1 MIQDRHDE
9 RTPPMTPQLALRVA
23 IVGTC
28 ALVMFAIIFF
38 RLWYLQVLSGSKYVS
53 EAAVNFV
60 RSVPV
65 QAPRGEIL
73 DRNGN
78 VMVGSRLVPVVD
90 ISPASLP
97 VPVSLAD
104 GNVLH
109 QPHADF
115 VLYRKLA
122 TVLGISTK
130 PQPCRIQVIENGK
143 HPRLPPAAGVHPV
156 PGRAGRLAGVLRERD
171 DQDRRPH
178 RCPGL
183 PARAPAAVSRRR
195 HAAGV
200 AAPLSAGDDRG
211 AAVRDR
217 RPDHGARD
225 TRPALQG
232 RSADRHGRTG
242 GPRVRVQ
249 PVPAGP
255 RRLREGDRQ
264 RPGSGRE
271 DRPRQVAR
279 SPART

>member
-1 MIQDRHDE
+1 MIIPRNDE

-78 VMVGSRLVPVVD
+78 VMVGSRPVPVVD

-115 VLYRKLA
+115 LLYHRLA
-122 TVLGISTK
+122 NILGTSTTR
-130 PQPCRIQVIENGK
+130 QPCRIQVIENRI
-143 HPRLPPAAGVHPV
+143 HVYHERLSYIPCLVAQGVSQVSYANVTVKTDVPTAV
-156 PGRAGRLAGVLRERD
+156 QGYLLERQRQFPGRAS
-171 DQDRRPH
+171 
-178 RCPGL
+178 C
-183 PARAPAAVSRRR
+183 SRRR
-195 HAAGV
+195 CATI
-200 AAPLSAGDDRG
+200 RW
-211 AAVRDR
+211 
-217 RPDHGARD
+217 
-225 TRPALQG
+225 G
-232 RSADRHGRTG
+232 R
-242 GPRVRVQ
+242 
-249 PVPAGP
+249 P
-255 RRLREGDRQ
+255 RRSC
-264 RPGSGRE
+264 SG
-271 DRPRQVAR
+271 PSAR
-279 SPART
+279 